1 MSVTTHAIPSCII
14 IQIHSTLKAI
24 KDYIPIYLT
33 LNLRIHLEDRS
44 LEERNVELRLL
55 DLFLVVNICSSND

>member
-24 KDYIPIYLT
+24 KAKDYIPIYLK
-33 LNLRIHLEDRS
+33 LNFKLYF
-44 LEERNVELRLL
+44 EEE
-55 DLFLVVNICSSND
+55 